1 MYGLDDL
8 VLFTKV
14 VEIGSFSNTGK
25 ALKVTSQAVANRI
38 RNMESRMGVVL
49 IHATTREFKLTEAG
63 QLLYNILQESS
74 DCVDKILR
82 NAEEIFKDKH
92 EPQGT
97 IRIVMNAMLPLHLIT
112 PYLHQFSNK
121 YPKIDLNIR
130 FISAPV
136 DLVRE
141 GYDMALGNF
150 IPSQQD
156 LKIKN
161 VFNAKW
167 KLYCSKGYAD
177 KYGLPK
183 TPAELMANHKIVG
196 IMNLD
201 GRPVTHFQMTN
212 AHTGESIIYK
222 MPKHLTINNQIHILP
237 LIKSN
242 EFICPGS
249 EDMNLDLKAEDIVSV
264 LPDYH
269 VLEMKFY
276 LIFHPHARDLKI
288 KLFSDF
294 LEQCLKKPEVK
305 AE

>member
-14 VEIGSFSNTGK
+14 VEIGSFSNTAK

-63 QLLYNILQESS
+63 QLLYGILQESS
-74 DCVDKILR
+74 GCVDKMLR
-82 NAEEIFKDKH
+82 NTEEFVKDKH

-112 PYLHQFSNK
+112 PYLHQFSIK

-130 FISAPV
+130 FINAPV
-136 DLVRE
+136 DLIRE

-161 VFNAKW
+161 VFNTKW
-167 KLYCSKGYAD
+167 KLFCSKGYAD
-177 KYGLPK
+177 KYGLPA
-183 TPAELMANHKIVG
+183 TPAELIANHKIVG

-201 GRPVTHFQMTN
+201 GRPVAHFQMTN
-212 AHTGESIIYK
+212 THTGESILYK

-249 EDMNLDLKAEDIVSV
+249 EEMNPDLKAEDIVTV
-264 LPDYH
+264 LPDYY

-294 LEQCLKKPEVK
+294 LERCLIKEL
-305 AE
+305 